1 MDLTL
6 ELSFDMTKNSQI
18 SVIQNELSDLCEKNN
33 CVKKYFTYEIEGEST
48 YVYRSECI
56 LTVKFNKIEEI
67 INFTREIQKKKYA
80 KIDCIYRENE
90 KSALEFIYTS
100 KRYYMNNSDL
110 KEKKVKSICKKREI
124 INLLK
129 DCIN

>member
-48 YVYRSECI
+48 YVNRSECI
-56 LTVKFNKIEEI
+56 LTVKFVTIEEI
-67 INFTREIQKKKYA
+67 INFTREIRNFKLQ
-80 KIDCIYRENE
+80 
-90 KSALEFIYTS
+90 
-100 KRYYMNNSDL
+100 
-110 KEKKVKSICKKREI
+110 
-124 INLLK
+124 
-129 DCIN
+129 

>member
-6 ELSFDMTKNSQI
+6 ELSFDMTKNGQI

-48 YVYRSECI
+48 YVNRSECI
-56 LTVKFNKIEEI
+56 LTVKFVTIEEI

-90 KSALEFIYTS
+90 KSTLEFIYTS

-110 KEKKVKSICKKREI
+110 KEKKVNSIYSKTEI
-124 INLLK
+124 INLLI
-129 DCIN
+129 DTLS

>member
-1 MDLTL
+1 MK
-6 ELSFDMTKNSQI
+6 FY
-18 SVIQNELSDLCEKNN
+18 N
-33 CVKKYFTYEIEGEST
+33 CVKKYFTCEIEGEST
-48 YVYRSECI
+48 YVNRNECI
-56 LTVKFNKIEEI
+56 LTVKFVTIEEI

-90 KSALEFIYTS
+90 KSTLEFIYTS

-110 KEKKVKSICKKREI
+110 KEKKVKSIYNKKEI

-129 DCIN
+129 DCLN